1 MNGSQAPGGIEPLG
15 GISGED
21 PHRRTA
27 DAPGCAKLK
36 EDGMGQLR
44 QFKDLEIDWNMA
56 PEDAVALYLEW
67 GNTGYGGSYENRV
80 KSKNDYS
87 NYFVVYNWDEDLKAC
102 LVRRNS
108 DGAEDLACLPIPDDV
123 SRSFRK
129 ELGTLKGVY
138 KVDKDIRRWLEAEL
152 YG

>member
-1 MNGSQAPGGIEPLG
+1 
-15 GISGED
+15 
-21 PHRRTA
+21 
-27 DAPGCAKLK
+27 
-36 EDGMGQLR
+36 MGQLR
-44 QFKDLEIDWNMA
+44 QFKDLEIDWEMT

-108 DGAEDLACLPIPDDV
+108 DGAEDLACLLIPEQV

-129 ELGTLKGVY
+129 EYGKLKGVY
-138 KVDKDIRRWLEAEL
+138 KVDPEIRSWLENEL
-152 YG
+152 YN